1 MTKTRPPAPPA
12 GGEVKTEGRPQRQWT
27 ADQRYW
33 MRHRARQIGNE
44 TYLLQ
49 AIRYVMD
56 TMDTRMAERELAG
69 IQVTDDW
76 FLEVLDDTSFH
87 AMAAWYEGRA

>member
-1 MTKTRPPAPPA
+1 MTKTRPP
-12 GGEVKTEGRPQRQWT
+12 TRQWT

-33 MRHRARQIGNE
+33 MRHRARQIGGE

-56 TMDTRMAERELAG
+56 TMETRMAERELAG
-69 IQVTDDW
+69 NQVTDDW
-76 FLEVLDDTSFH
+76 FLEALDETSFS
-87 AMAAWYEGRA
+87 AMALWYEGRA